1 MNQATEQLDKVFPAP
16 PSGYVPGPTAPAKSY
31 LDELSPFQR
40 MADRFAY
47 ADTGQLPLGLRI
59 RLAEQEADIQRQNQK
74 LATDNYYQSNQTY
87 RDLSKKQNQDA
98 GIEFHKMFPMWKAQI
113 SSMVGLSPEEQ
124 QTYVDSLK
132 PLAESLLPGGAKQLE
147 FFHKN
152 QSRVYALDALASH
165 PDPTISQ
172 GVQKLI
178 GTMDYAKAMQS
189 KEHAA
194 FAVQASRDWLTKTVG
209 HFDLPMGIKRS
220 TGKMEE
226 AEFREL
232 VKTQAYKDG
241 MRPVE
246 VATMMAHLDTPEGEQ
261 QMAGGLRIQT
271 DASLQKKDLKEKPAD
286 LIALRKNERFTK
298 NEELLAFA
306 ESHPGTIDPAKVN
319 TAKEQNAIALG
330 DVNKQSNVG
339 INPNN
344 RVEQRLRDLTGK
356 NITSNDILN
365 MPDGPE
371 KTKLIEKLHQASVQQ
386 DEYVTKARNEGLLGM
401 PVDMS
406 KVDMYDRR
414 TLQKGTISK
423 LSVPM
428 SEREKRTNPNLVELE
443 PKFLGG
449 LSKLLIA
456 KDQGNEEMFDLADKA
471 FPAKDAQ
478 GLAVQWA
485 KWKALELGGPAAIS
499 VTANKANDSLVAYH
513 DTFTAWAGKDARA
526 LGDEVGTMTDADRLV
541 WKDTFPKP
549 TDTPSIR
556 KQKRAIFNRMIDLI
570 YDVNVRVATG
580 EQPEAVFVDKAFVSK
595 KAGIFGSAR
604 QVVAEAQGK
613 GLSPREKLEQQ
624 MKAE

>member
-1 MNQATEQLDKVFPAP
+1 MAEQANDLEQSRNKLAWDNFYKSNQLAQSTIEQHNASMMTHGLNMLPQFKELVRSIADPVQRTQMTDHLGKVVDSYAPGLSKVLKLMNTKPNQILGLDMLLAHPIYGPAFQELAATNSYENLADNPNVIKLVELVGRDTIPLIYSRFTNEEKTLAA
-16 PSGYVPGPTAPAKSY
+16 SGKMTQRQFEKAFDVAVADESFGPVKPLNVAFAKSTLHTEY
-31 LDELSPFQR
+31 GEDV
-40 MADRFAY
+40 M
-47 ADTGQLPLGLRI
+47 LG
-59 RLAEQEADIQRQNQK
+59 
-74 LATDNYYQSNQTY
+74 
-87 RDLSKKQNQDA
+87 
-98 GIEFHKMFPMWKAQI
+98 
-113 SSMVGLSPEEQ
+113 
-124 QTYVDSLK
+124 
-132 PLAESLLPGGAKQLE
+132 
-147 FFHKN
+147 
-152 QSRVYALDALASH
+152 
-165 PDPTISQ
+165 
-172 GVQKLI
+172 
-178 GTMDYAKAMQS
+178 
-189 KEHAA
+189 
-194 FAVQASRDWLTKTVG
+194 
-209 HFDLPMGIKRS
+209 MGIRTDASMRK
-220 TGKMEE
+220 
-226 AEFREL
+226 
-232 VKTQAYKDG
+232 QANK
-241 MRPVE
+241 
-246 VATMMAHLDTPEGEQ
+246 AKPEGEV
-261 QMAGGLRIQT
+261 
-271 DASLQKKDLKEKPAD
+271 DLQKQLRNEKITEAQSVVSDTTGKYSAEHVKKAKD
-286 LIALRKNERFTK
+286 
-298 NEELLAFA
+298 ELQVFA
-306 ESHPGTIDPAKVN
+306 GL
-319 TAKEQNAIALG
+319 EQ
-330 DVNKQSNVG
+330 KQSNVG

-356 NITSNDILN
+356 NITTNDILD
-365 MPDGPE
+365 MPAGPE

-456 KDQGNEEMFDLADKA
+456 KDQGNKEMFDLADQA

-478 GLAVQWA
+478 GLAGQWA
-485 KWKALELGGPAAIS
+485 KWKALELGGLAAIA
-499 VTANKANDSLVAYH
+499 VTDDKANDSLVAYH

-604 QVVAEAQGK
+604 QVVAESQGK